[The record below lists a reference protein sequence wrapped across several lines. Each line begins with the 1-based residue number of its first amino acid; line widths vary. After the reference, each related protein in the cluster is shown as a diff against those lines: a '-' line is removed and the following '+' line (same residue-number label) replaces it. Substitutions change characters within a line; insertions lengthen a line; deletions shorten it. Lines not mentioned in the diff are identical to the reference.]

1 MALNLIIKFSTYVLA
16 FYAVTFCILGYLA
29 CYGEPTSNKY
39 AIKIKAQKVL
49 IILTHLLTF
58 FILFIQ
64 QPSSNLAT
72 LYVEQLL
79 LILLMIIFYNKIYP
93 KANKLLLNNVLF
105 MLVVGFTM
113 IQRLSPQS
121 SEKQFLIT
129 AFCSIVSLF
138 VPVFMVRL
146 KKLYKI
152 KYLYALIGIVLL
164 GIVSIY
170 GEEIYGAKNWIYVG
184 NYSLQLSELV
194 KVILVFYLAAS
205 LYRNRELNN
214 VIATGILTCLY
225 IGFLIIQK
233 DLGTALILFF
243 VYMIVIFVTTKN
255 FYYVLFGFT
264 AASFASVAAYF
275 LFSHVQ
281 VRVFAWLN
289 PWEDIAGK
297 GYQITQSLFAI
308 GSGGWFGLGLNKGM
322 PNKIPFAQTDYVF
335 SAIAE
340 ELGIVFAIAL
350 ILIALNIV
358 YIGYKIS
365 VKQMDP
371 FKRLVSIGLTS
382 LYGIQVFLVI
392 GGVTKLI
399 PHTGLTLPF
408 ISYGGSSIAA
418 SLIIFSL
425 LESFSIDGSK
435 EEMPFKYLKAVRYG
449 FCAIFLI
456 LVINITYFMMFKSS
470 SILVNSYNTRQ
481 DLLEETRVRGKI
493 LDANGNVLAESVLT
507 IDGEYERIYPY
518 NSMFSHVVGYSSKG
532 KSGLEAYANFEL
544 LKSNQNIWDKLV
556 SSISDEK
563 LIANNVVSTLDADL
577 QEVAYNALGD
587 NKGAVAVIEVSTG
600 KILAMVSKPDFNP
613 NDIDLLWDDINTVE
627 VTDSAILINRAT
639 QGLYPP
645 GSTFK
650 TLVALSFIRSNTD
663 WNSYQYKCEG
673 SGLFHNNRINC
684 YGNRAHGTQTLEEAF
699 ANSCN
704 TSFADIGTN
713 MQIEHLRLSGKVK
726 QRLLQCIIL

>member
-1 MALNLIIKFSTYVLA
+1 
-16 FYAVTFCILGYLA
+16 
-29 CYGEPTSNKY
+29 
-39 AIKIKAQKVL
+39 
-49 IILTHLLTF
+49 
-58 FILFIQ
+58 
-64 QPSSNLAT
+64 
-72 LYVEQLL
+72 
-79 LILLMIIFYNKIYP
+79 
-93 KANKLLLNNVLF
+93 
-105 MLVVGFTM
+105 
-113 IQRLSPQS
+113 
-121 SEKQFLIT
+121 
-129 AFCSIVSLF
+129 
-138 VPVFMVRL
+138 
-146 KKLYKI
+146 
-152 KYLYALIGIVLL
+152 
-164 GIVSIY
+164 
-170 GEEIYGAKNWIYVG
+170 
-184 NYSLQLSELV
+184 
-194 KVILVFYLAAS
+194 
-205 LYRNRELNN
+205 
-214 VIATGILTCLY
+214 
-225 IGFLIIQK
+225 
-233 DLGTALILFF
+233 
-243 VYMIVIFVTTKN
+243 
-255 FYYVLFGFT
+255 
-264 AASFASVAAYF
+264 
-275 LFSHVQ
+275 
-281 VRVFAWLN
+281 
-289 PWEDIAGK
+289 
-297 GYQITQSLFAI
+297 
-308 GSGGWFGLGLNKGM
+308 
-322 PNKIPFAQTDYVF
+322 
-335 SAIAE
+335 
-340 ELGIVFAIAL
+340 
-350 ILIALNIV
+350 
-358 YIGYKIS
+358 
-365 VKQMDP
+365 MDP

-418 SLIIFSL
+418 SLIIFSF

-449 FCAIFLI
+449 FCAIFLL

-713 MQIEHLRLSGKVK
+713 MQIEHLQNVCDSFLFNKSLPSELLLKQSSFVLDAKAEPWEIPQTAIGQGKTEITPMHNLMIMATIANKGVMMEPYLIDKIINSYGETVK
-726 QRLLQCIIL
+726 TFDPKVYDRIITQEEAETLGKMLRGVVVEGTAKKLNKLDVEVAGKTGSAEFKDGEAAHAWFVGYAPYDKPEIAVCVLVENVGSSSDYSVPIAKKIFEAYKYKK